1 MIIKSDL
8 ESCRARLQSMIG
20 TPVRLSSNGGRK
32 RIVVHEGIVDN
43 CYPNVFTVRCQR
55 ESDGAFEII
64 SYSYIDVLTRAV
76 RIAIP
81 AQAEQTAAVG

>member
-1 MIIKSDL
+1 MIIRSDL
-8 ESCRARLQSMIG
+8 DSCKSKLQSMIG
-20 TPVRLSSNGGRK
+20 SRVRLTSNGGRK
-32 RIVVHEGIVDN
+32 RIIVHEGVVDN

-55 ESDGAFEII
+55 ESDGEFEIV

-81 AQAEQTAAVG
+81 AEAADTAAVV

>member
-8 ESCRARLQSMIG
+8 ESCRTRLQSMIG
-20 TPVRLSSNGGRK
+20 SPVRLSSNGGRK
-32 RIVVHEGIVDN
+32 RIIVHEGVVDN

-55 ESDGAFEII
+55 ESDGAFEIV

-81 AQAEQTAAVG
+81 EQADTAAVV

>member
-8 ESCRARLQSMIG
+8 ESCRAKLQTMIG
-20 TPVRLSSNGGRK
+20 STVRLSSNGGRK
-32 RIVVHEGIVDN
+32 RLIIHEGVIDN

-55 ESDGAFEII
+55 ESDGAFEIV

-81 AQAEQTAAVG
+81 AEAAEAAAAV

>member
-20 TPVRLSSNGGRK
+20 SPVRLSSNGGRK
-32 RIVVHEGIVDN
+32 RIIVHEGVVDN

-55 ESDGAFEII
+55 ESDGAFEIV

-81 AQAEQTAAVG
+81 EQADTAAVV

>member
-8 ESCRARLQSMIG
+8 ESCRSRLQSMIG
-20 TPVRLSSNGGRK
+20 STVRLSSNGGRK
-32 RIVVHEGIVDN
+32 RIIVHEGVVDN

-55 ESDGAFEII
+55 ESDGEFEIV

-81 AQAEQTAAVG
+81 ASAQAAEAS

>member
-8 ESCRARLQSMIG
+8 ESCRSRLQSMIG
-20 TPVRLSSNGGRK
+20 SPVRLSSNGGRK
-32 RIVVHEGIVDN
+32 RIIVHEGVVDN

-55 ESDGAFEII
+55 ESDGAFEIV

-81 AQAEQTAAVG
+81 EQADTAAVV

>member
-20 TPVRLSSNGGRK
+20 SPVRLSSNGGRK
-32 RIVVHEGIVDN
+32 RIIVHEGVVDN
-43 CYPNVFTVRCQR
+43 SYPNVFTVRCQR
-55 ESDGAFEII
+55 ESDGAFEIV

-81 AQAEQTAAVG
+81 EQADTAAVV

>member
-8 ESCRARLQSMIG
+8 ESCRERLQSMIG
-20 TPVRLSSNGGRK
+20 SPVRLSSNGGRK
-32 RIVVHEGIVDN
+32 RIIVHEGVVDN

-55 ESDGAFEII
+55 ESDGAFEIV

-81 AQAEQTAAVG
+81 AEASDTAAVV